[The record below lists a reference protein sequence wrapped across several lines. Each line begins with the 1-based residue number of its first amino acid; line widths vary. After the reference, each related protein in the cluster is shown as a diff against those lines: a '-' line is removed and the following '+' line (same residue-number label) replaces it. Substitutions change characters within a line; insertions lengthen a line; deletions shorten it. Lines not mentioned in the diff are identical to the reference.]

1 MDYSGEERR
10 KHPRA
15 RGRFVVHYRLF
26 EERDNVDITQTKN
39 ISLGGMYLT
48 TNKQFEPGVKLT
60 LEIRLPFDPHPIM
73 IIGKVLESREV
84 AKNLIYDTRLEF
96 LAIDDK
102 HAEII
107 NQTVDYYVKK
117 GL

>member
-1 MDYSGEERR
+1 MGYGGEERR
-10 KHPRA
+10 RHPRA
-15 RGRFVVHYRLF
+15 KGRFVVHYRLF

-48 TNKQFEPGVKLT
+48 TNKKFASGTKLT

-73 IIGKVLESREV
+73 IIGKVLESYEV

-96 LAIDDK
+96 LAIDER
-102 HAEII
+102 HSNII
-107 NQTVDYYVKK
+107 SQTVDFYNKK
-117 GL
+117 RP